1 MQNKY
6 TLRVVALCPKDHGL
20 DVYGCEV
27 TSAQLIECERINEVV
42 SKLKDQKIFQEDLTD
57 KMARELGATVRT
69 VGWHSNIKVE
79 VVCP

>member
-20 DVYGCEV
+20 DVYETEI
-27 TSAQLIECERINEVV
+27 TSAELIECERINEAVNR
-42 SKLKDQKIFQEDLTD
+42 LKGEKIFQEALTD
-57 KMARELGATVRT
+57 RLARELGATVKT

-79 VVCP
+79 CIAP